1 MKNSMGTSK
10 AKADS
15 QKKIETDAVAVLGAQ
30 AKQVIDS
37 LAKGLGVAAG
47 ELWTIFVRQYI
58 VRGANE
64 LFTALVLF
72 VAAFILWQFVQFWA
86 LIPVAVGIGFVY
98 GAIAYLGN
106 PKYYALEDI
115 VKKIKEFREDKASS
129 KSYRF

>member
-1 MKNSMGTSK
+1 MA
-10 AKADS
+10 AKKTQAEK
-15 QKKIETDAVAVLGAQ
+15 QIETDAVAVLGAQ

-47 ELWTIFVRQYI
+47 ELWSIFVRQYV

-64 LFTALVLF
+64 LFTAVVLF
-72 VAAFILWQFVQFWA
+72 VSAFILWGFVQFWA

-115 VKKIKEFREDKASS
+115 VKKIKEFKEDKTSS

>member
-1 MKNSMGTSK
+1 MATK
-10 AKADS
+10 
-15 QKKIETDAVAVLGAQ
+15 KKIEDDLADTAAVLGGQ

-37 LAKGLGVAAG
+37 LAKGLGVAAT

-72 VAAFILWQFVQFWA
+72 VGSYFLSGYVGLWA
-86 LIPVAVGIGFVY
+86 LIPTAIGIGFVY
-98 GAIAYLGN
+98 GAISYLGN

-115 VKKIKEFREDKASS
+115 VKRIQDLKNDKIKQDL
-129 KSYRF
+129 YR

>member
-1 MKNSMGTSK
+1 MA
-10 AKADS
+10 AKKTQAEK
-15 QKKIETDAVAVLGAQ
+15 QIETDAIAVLGAQ

-37 LAKGLGVAAG
+37 LAKGLGVAAS

-64 LFTALVLF
+64 LFTALILF
-72 VAAFILWQFVQFWA
+72 VAGFILWQFVQFWA
-86 LIPVAVGIGFVY
+86 LIPVAIGIGFVY

-115 VKKIKEFREDKASS
+115 VKKIKEFKEDKTSS

>member
-1 MKNSMGTSK
+1 MA
-10 AKADS
+10 AKKTQAEK
-15 QKKIETDAVAVLGAQ
+15 QIETDAVAVLGAQ

-47 ELWTIFVRQYI
+47 ELWSIFVRQYV

-64 LFTALVLF
+64 LFTAVVLF
-72 VAAFILWQFVQFWA
+72 VAAFILWGFVQFWA

-115 VKKIKEFREDKASS
+115 VKKIKEFKEDKTSS